1 MIYTIEEIKQKA
13 IPIAQEYGVDSMSL
27 FGSYA
32 RGEASEDSDLDF
44 FIDRGDIKGLL
55 DYIGFVQDLED
66 IFHCHVDVVSTGIE
80 DKSFSYYNGF
90 MEVKINEKYNTRLL
104 FKICKN

>member
-1 MIYTIEEIKQKA
+1 MNILSLKRWFFMIYTLEEIKEKA
-13 IPIAQEYGVDSMSL
+13 IPIAQAYGVDSMSL

-32 RGEASEDSDLDF
+32 RGEAKEDSDLDF

-55 DYIGFVQDLED
+55 DYMGFVQDLED

-80 DKSFSYYNGF
+80 DKKFLAIIKKDGVLIY
-90 MEVKINEKYNTRLL
+90 EK
-104 FKICKN
+104 

>member
-32 RGEASEDSDLDF
+32 RGEANENSDLDF

-55 DYIGFVQDLED
+55 DYIGFVQDLEE
-66 IFHCHVDVVSTGIE
+66 IFNCHVDVVSTGIE
-80 DKSFSYYNGF
+80 DKTFLSIIKKDGVLIY
-90 MEVKINEKYNTRLL
+90 EKQ
-104 FKICKN
+104 